1 MVTRDT
7 TAGVNMIFFK
17 RLTLKSLTKKAK
29 AMQQNRLLNQ
39 PSDALL
45 AKEIDIY
52 LTMARIYQAFR
63 KTKKNPFTELMV
75 RECLRAATTLDSS
88 SAQYDLGQ
96 KLLEEAKFRDKLE
109 KEGVFANASNQRQ
122 AFQLF
127 EEAHA
132 YLLSAENLS
141 HVLAKR
147 LRGLCYINGWGVE
160 VDKNKGFELVV
171 ASIDQENSWD
181 KVPQIFASIGLNKPE
196 FFSALGKHR
205 GKGA

>member
-1 MVTRDT
+1 
-7 TAGVNMIFFK
+7 MIFFK

-39 PSDALL
+39 PSDAVL
-45 AKEIDIY
+45 AKEIDLY
-52 LTMARIYQAFR
+52 LTMARIYQAF
-63 KTKKNPFTELMV
+63 KSKKKNPFSDLMV
-75 RECLRAATTLDSS
+75 RECLRAAANLDSS
-88 SAQYDLGQ
+88 SAQYELGQ
-96 KLLEEAKFRDKLE
+96 KLLDEAKFRDNLE
-109 KEGVFANASNQRQ
+109 KEGVFANTSNHRQ
-122 AFQLF
+122 AHHLF

-132 YLLSAENLS
+132 YLLSAENLG
-141 HVLAKR
+141 HILAKR

-205 GKGA
+205 GKNS